1 MTQSEVILNGLRKD
15 ARGTTYSRQLRPRP
29 ARVSI
34 AKVRTVPGRDS
45 FDGVEPTEAVRQMEL
60 AKKCGF
66 NRVMVAP
73 STIAGAGLGLFLRQE
88 RIRAG
93 GLVTS
98 YEGER
103 LTQAQ
108 VDEEGRDL
116 SYVYCSGEGPDGKM
130 RYVDALALYSC

>member
-1 MTQSEVILNGLRKD
+1 VLRVQS
-15 ARGTTYSRQLRPRP
+15 S
-29 ARVSI
+29 
-34 AKVRTVPGRDS
+34 DS
-45 FDGVEPTEAVRQMEL
+45 G
-60 AKKCGF
+60 
-66 NRVMVAP
+66 
-73 STIAGAGLGLFLRQE
+73 TIAGAGLGLFLRHE
-88 RIRAG
+88 RIKAG

-130 RYVDALALYSC
+130 RYVDALALYSCYGRYCNDPRDDHLVNEKGGRLILVATVDIKEGDEIFLDYGLEYWKSIV